1 MVLWLKGAVASFFLF
16 AAFPEQELAIRDA
29 LTVGAKSLAVELS
42 KQALKDFQD
51 NPSLLSL
58 YISSLAEAEK
68 TEEMIK
74 EWDKLFLLSQ
84 EKALEPFLLESMA
97 WGVIKKGA
105 RDSALPLRAISLV
118 AAAMS
123 NDFRGVRLIEEAMDH
138 QNSLIRTI
146 AYKVSGQL
154 GDPCLQNKIRT
165 RVKEEKE
172 TEAKLS
178 MIRALGALRM
188 KELEP
193 YLVGI
198 VEGNS
203 NRQLER
209 EAAFEA
215 LLALHE
221 GPKMGEVE
229 ELLKSPRSLHRAVGC
244 RLALHLLPAPPLSL
258 FQPLLV
264 DSSRRVVLEASRT
277 IGLLYAKSPE
287 IEDLIKGLKKR
298 PEGEARVASLW
309 IEALRNE
316 GTVEDWVP
324 FINHP
329 NVKVA
334 LYSAALLGTAGEK
347 SIPLRQS
354 LFDKAK
360 DPFVKI
366 NLALG
371 LLPEVEQRDS
381 ILAFLSKQFDLKT
394 PLWGVGEQG
403 GVAFLLPQK
412 GEPLP
417 PMVSQ
422 KDMDVVARLQFLGCV
437 APFAPTFAEEK
448 LKSFLTHRR
457 PEVGLMATTL
467 LIKEGSNEMLEQ
479 VEDLLQDPS
488 FPHKVEAALLLS
500 LWRRDDEGVK
510 VLQEHYPKGDRK
522 EKEVLLEAIGRLGG
536 PAQAP
541 FLIECLKEPFPML
554 RVIAAIGL
562 ISCLNN

>member
-1 MVLWLKGAVASFFLF
+1 MGLWLKEAVLGFFLLTT
-16 AAFPEQELAIRDA
+16 FPEQELAIKDA

-58 YISSLAEAEK
+58 YISSLAESEK
-68 TEEMIK
+68 TEEMVK
-74 EWDKLFLLSQ
+74 EWDKLFLLSK

-138 QNSLIRTI
+138 PNSLIRTI
-146 AYKVSGQL
+146 AYKVSGQM

-215 LLALHE
+215 LLTLHE
-221 GPKMGEVE
+221 GPKTGEVE

-244 RLALHLLPAPPLSL
+244 RLALHLQPAPALSL

-277 IGLLYAKSPE
+277 IGLLYAKSAE
-287 IEDLIKGLKKR
+287 LDDLIKGLKKR

-316 GTVEDWVP
+316 GTVEDWIP

-381 ILAFLSKQFDLKT
+381 ILAFLSKQFDVKT
-394 PLWGVGEQG
+394 LLWGVGEQG

-422 KDMDVVARLQFLGCV
+422 KDMDVVARLQFLSCV
-437 APFAPTFAEEK
+437 APFAPAFAEEK

>member
-1 MVLWLKGAVASFFLF
+1 MVLWLKGAVASLFLF
-16 AAFPEQELAIRDA
+16 GAFPEQELAIRDA
-29 LTVGAKSLAVELS
+29 LTVGAKGLAVELS

-58 YISSLAEAEK
+58 YISSLAELEK
-68 TEEMIK
+68 TEEMVN
-74 EWDKLFLLSQ
+74 EWDKLFLLSP
-84 EKALEPFLLESMA
+84 EKALEPFLLEGMA

-138 QNSLIRTI
+138 PNSLIRTI

-154 GDPCLQNKIRT
+154 GDPCLQNKIRK

-203 NRQLER
+203 SRQLER

-215 LLALHE
+215 LLTLHE

-277 IGLLYAKSPE
+277 IGLLYAKCGE
-287 IEDLIKGLKKR
+287 LDELIKGLKKR

-316 GTVEDWVP
+316 STVEDWLP

-334 LYSAALLGTAGEK
+334 LYSVALLGTAGEK
-347 SIPLRQS
+347 SIPLRQL

-371 LLPEVEQRDS
+371 LLPEVEQKEN

-422 KDMDVVARLQFLGCV
+422 KDMDVVARLQFLSCV
-437 APFAPTFAEEK
+437 APFAPAFAEEK

-536 PAQAP
+536 PAQAR